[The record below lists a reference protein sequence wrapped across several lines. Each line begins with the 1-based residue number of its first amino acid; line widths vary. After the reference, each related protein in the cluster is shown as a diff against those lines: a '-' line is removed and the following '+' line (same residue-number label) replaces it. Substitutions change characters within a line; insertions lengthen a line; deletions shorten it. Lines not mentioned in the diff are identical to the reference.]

1 MNCHG
6 INITQKPSLKE
17 EKAMYKSKKAILCL
31 VFAAVMIISTSMASF
46 AASPDE
52 TRYNNTVTATS
63 AASISDNGLLTVT
76 NKYQG
81 IRGTTTKG
89 EITTYIEKKT
99 MGLFWKRVDIGQPNN
114 QWLDVVYDYSYYGSH
129 TFQLSSHGTYR
140 ITVIYVISGSGGDP
154 DTITKRMT
162 KTY

>member
-1 MNCHG
+1 
-6 INITQKPSLKE
+6 
-17 EKAMYKSKKAILCL
+17 MYKSNKIMLCL
-31 VFAAVMIISTSMASF
+31 LIAAVMIFSASMAAF

-76 NKYQG
+76 NRYQG
-81 IRGTTTKG
+81 IKGTTTKG

-99 MGLFWKRVDIGQPNN
+99 LGLFWTRVDIGQPNN

-140 ITVIYVISGSGGDP
+140 ITVIYVISGTGGDP
-154 DTITKRMT
+154 DTITTRMT

>member
-1 MNCHG
+1 MFKKGRSLFCFLSAV
-6 INITQKPSLKE
+6 ILVIT
-17 EKAMYKSKKAILCL
+17 A
-31 VFAAVMIISTSMASF
+31 STSAF
-46 AASPDE
+46 AASPIE
-52 TRYNNTVTATS
+52 TQFNNTVS
-63 AASISDNGLLTVT
+63 ARSSVSISDSGLLTVS

-114 QWLDVVYDYSYYGSH
+114 QWYDVVYDYMYIGNY
-129 TFQLSSHGTYR
+129 TFQLQAHGTYR
-140 ITVIYVISGSGGDP
+140 ITVIYVISGTGGDP
-154 DTITKRMT
+154 DTITQTIT